1 MPSRKTPAQ
10 VHSSFYRILQEMSRC
25 PAPFVINPEADFTR
39 QRICTFK
46 NTILNILTMESH
58 SLKRELFE
66 FYRFRGNQFPTKS
79 AFVQA
84 RGKLNAQS
92 LWYLFH
98 QFNQSIPFLKTF
110 KGLHLLGC
118 DGTDSNIPA
127 DENDVDSFVP
137 YGSKNGGYYQ
147 NHTVAVYD
155 LLEKRYLDAIIQPRG
170 TIDEQDACVQMVDR
184 NPLAGSCLYVAD
196 RGFFGFN
203 LIAHIL
209 EQNQFFLIRA
219 KEVQAA
225 NSPFKDIVLPGK
237 DEFDIHIEFV
247 LSRSR
252 KKQDQAPNW
261 KFLHLHQRF
270 DFIPKDDFISKYKM
284 AFRLVKIKIGEDKFE
299 YLVTNLPDSRFP
311 LADLKALY
319 HLRWKIETSFLF
331 LKYGIA
337 LNYFHSIRRD
347 FIEQETIARLI
358 LSNYISLMISCVPPI
373 QNSSRFTHCVSVSD
387 AIYKCRLYML
397 APMPNTVFL
406 NLLSRD
412 TVPIRPDR
420 TCQRKMRSQV
430 LKSFQNRI

>member
-10 VHSSFYRILQEMSRC
+10 VHSSFYRILQDMSRF

-39 QRICTFK
+39 HRICTFE
-46 NTILNILTMESH
+46 NTVLNILTMESH
-58 SLKRELFE
+58 SLNRELFE
-66 FYRFRGNQFPTKS
+66 FYRFHGNQFPTKS

-84 RGKLNAQS
+84 RGKLTVQS

-98 QFNQSIPFLKTF
+98 RFNQSVPFLKTF

-127 DENDVDSFVP
+127 DEDDVDSFVS
-137 YGSKNGGYYQ
+137 YNSKNGGYYQ

-184 NPLAGSCLYVAD
+184 NPLAGSSLYVAD

-209 EQNQFFLIRA
+209 EQNQFFLIRVKDILA
-219 KEVQAA
+219 CY
-225 NSPFKDIVLPGK
+225 SPFKGIALPDK
-237 DEFDIHIEFV
+237 DEFDIPIEFV

-252 KKQDQAPNW
+252 KKRDQEPNW
-261 KFLHLHQRF
+261 KFLHLNQRF

-299 YLVTNLPDSRFP
+299 YLITNLPDSRFP
-311 LADLKALY
+311 LVDLKTLY
-319 HLRWKIETSFLF
+319 HMLWKIETSFLF

-337 LNYFHSIRRD
+337 LNYFHSVRRD
-347 FIEQETIARLI
+347 FIEQEIVAKLI

-397 APMPNTVFL
+397 APMPNSVFL
-406 NLLSRD
+406 DLLSRD

-420 TCQRKMRSQV
+420 ILVNNCLPTNVKTRYRVM
-430 LKSFQNRI
+430 